1 MTVTNLSAEVAR
13 SLLIRLELLPVDKI
27 LVVFLQR
34 FKSEIPDDSEV
45 GLMRC
50 KTKHNQISVC
60 STEHMLR
67 VGIVV
72 RSSSL
77 LSGRWHFSQCF
88 ELPLHSAYLMKSM
101 ILCSPS
107 PGTLASERITLTFF
121 QPASLFRRSCK
132 VNCILKRVWF

>member
-1 MTVTNLSAEVAR
+1 MTVTNLSAEVAG

-34 FKSEIPDDSEV
+34 FKSEIPDDGEV
-45 GLMRC
+45 GLVRG
-50 KTKHNQISVC
+50 KTKHDEISVC

-77 LSGRWHFSQCF
+77 LSGRWDISVKDCHFT
-88 ELPLHSAYLMKSM
+88 LP
-101 ILCSPS
+101 P
-107 PGTLASERITLTFF
+107 T
-121 QPASLFRRSCK
+121 
-132 VNCILKRVWF
+132 